1 MTNKKREDY
10 SYLQL
15 AVNIPDASGHDSLFQ
30 AESRRCKEIIGRHR
44 PNEYKCGKNE
54 RHSFCIFDDLKLW
67 WQ

>member
-30 AESRRCKEIIGRHR
+30 AESRRCKEIIGRHDQMNTR
-44 PNEYKCGKNE
+44 RKWN
-54 RHSFCIFDDLKLW
+54 DLKL
-67 WQ
+67 